1 MNRWIV
7 RGLLVGVLCAG
18 AFSAYPDQEYQDQID
33 PQLRR
38 PRSVRELLH
47 LASFVPQT
55 EESFVHIG
63 GGFFAYFNRRD
74 GMAEQSPEPSL
85 PDFNHVSYAK
95 NGAEISFSLRELG
108 YESRLVYLPKG
119 SLVLKTAEGRI
130 LNFSLEVLDY
140 LQVPGRQLPCYRL
153 IASGGKEEYSQA
165 ILVCCALGTESPVL
179 VGTLYLMSN
188 SDVSI
193 RSYEIEITGRNTLEA
208 EKHLWKVVEVA
219 SRF

>member
-1 MNRWIV
+1 
-7 RGLLVGVLCAG
+7 
-18 AFSAYPDQEYQDQID
+18 
-33 PQLRR
+33 
-38 PRSVRELLH
+38 
-47 LASFVPQT
+47 
-55 EESFVHIG
+55 
-63 GGFFAYFNRRD
+63 
-74 GMAEQSPEPSL
+74 MAEQSPEPSL

-153 IASGGKEEYSQA
+153 IASGGEEEYSQA

-193 RSYEIEITGRNTLEA
+193 RSYEIEITGRNNLEA